1 MPRKFKGGS
10 PNSNENL
17 YLFLLLILVGGIFLY
32 FIIYKMTPAPS
43 STSVVTTT
51 IPSSATSKYIII
63 PPSPPPQY
71 TNIMGITTRSSTD
84 IFNDP
89 YVPPLKNSLD
99 TPISTRM
106 YIPPPIPTRGYDTS
120 FEQVGILTATKNEGQ
135 SVANSLILPIM
146 GRKTLNSRDK
156 YQYYTLS
163 NTGMISTKL
172 PIMKHGKSCI
182 NEYGCNELTDGDIV
196 YVKGYNDT
204 FRVSIYDNINFQ
216 YIPI

>member
-1 MPRKFKGGS
+1 MPRRFKGGS

-32 FIIYKMTPAPS
+32 FIIYRMAPAPT

-51 IPSSATSKYIII
+51 IPSTATSKYILI
-63 PPSPPPQY
+63 PPPSTPQY

-89 YVPPLKNSLD
+89 YIPPLKNSLD
-99 TPISTRM
+99 TPVSTRM
-106 YIPPPIPTRGYDTS
+106 YIPPPVPTRGYDTN
-120 FEQVGILTATKNEGQ
+120 FEQVGILTATQNDGQ

-172 PIMKHGKSCI
+172 PIMKQGKSCI